1 MLAGG
6 GGGGTYHV
14 SSVGGHAVL
23 DSLNPSIRQDDRVLA
38 SHDPPVTCLLLVEV
52 QPVVVSDGVA
62 VPVGTQGG
70 VGGRLSGRL
79 LSLALSG
86 RSGCRRPDP
95 PPASDGVHIGVAV
108 HIPRGESLPWEPRA
122 VLCLG
127 TANHLVLEKHQHEG
141 GDNAR

>member
-14 SSVGGHAVL
+14 SSVGGDAVL

-86 RSGCRRPDP
+86 RPGCRRPGP
-95 PPASDGVHIGVAV
+95 PPASDGVHVTV
-108 HIPRGESLPWEPRA
+108 HIPRGESLPGEPRA

-127 TANHLVLEKHQHEG
+127 TANHLVLQKHQHEG